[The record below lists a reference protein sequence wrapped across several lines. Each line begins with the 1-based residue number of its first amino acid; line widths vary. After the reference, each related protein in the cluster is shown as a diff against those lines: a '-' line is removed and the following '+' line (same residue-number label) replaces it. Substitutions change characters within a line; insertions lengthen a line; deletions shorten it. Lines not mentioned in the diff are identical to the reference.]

1 MVVIPGRGADV
12 PEAIDPERLWLPPD
26 RPRLGRRPKYSRE
39 RITAAAVE
47 LADEEGLAAVTMR
60 AVAARLGVAVMSL
73 YSYVPDK
80 DTLLELMVDT
90 VSAGMEF
97 APPTDDWRADVRALA
112 GAQRAL
118 MHRHPWLVAALPQR
132 RTIGPGTLAALE
144 HALAV
149 LAPTGLTGG
158 ARTEVFAL
166 ISGFVAS
173 HVGHELA
180 QRRALET
187 ATPDFAAAQY
197 RYLTTM
203 AATGAYPHLAAT
215 LTEPPAPG
223 DPDTTFTRLLDR
235 ILTGLTP

>member
-1 MVVIPGRGADV
+1 MAEG
-12 PEAIDPERLWLPPD
+12 IDPERLWLPPD
-26 RPRLGRRPKYSRE
+26 RPGRGRPPRYSRE
-39 RITAAAVE
+39 QITVAAVG

-80 DTLLELMVDT
+80 DTLLELMVDA

-97 APPTDDWRADVRALA
+97 PPPSEDWRADVRGLA
-112 GAQRAL
+112 RAQRTL

-149 LAPTGLTGG
+149 LAPSGLSGG
-158 ARTEVFAL
+158 ARAEVFAL

-173 HVGHELA
+173 HVGYELA

-187 ATPDFAAAQY
+187 AGPDFAAAQY

-215 LTEPPAPG
+215 LAEPPTPA
-223 DPDTTFTRLLDR
+223 DPDATFTRLLDR
-235 ILTGLTP
+235 LLAGVTD

>member
-1 MVVIPGRGADV
+1 MAEG
-12 PEAIDPERLWLPPD
+12 IDPERLWLTAD
-26 RPRLGRRPKYSRE
+26 QPRLGRRPRYSRE
-39 RITAAAVE
+39 QITAAAVG
-47 LADEEGLAAVTMR
+47 LADEEGMAAVTMR

-80 DTLLELMVDT
+80 DTLLELMIDA
-90 VSAGMEF
+90 VSGELEA
-97 APPTDDWRADVRALA
+97 APPTEDWHADVRALA

-132 RTIGPGTLAALE
+132 RTVGPGTLAALE

-149 LAPTGLTGG
+149 LAPSGLPGA

-180 QRRALET
+180 QRRVLES
-187 ATPDFAAAQY
+187 ADPAAFAAAQV

-203 AATGAYPHLAAT
+203 AATGAYPQLAAT
-215 LTEPPAPG
+215 LAEPPAPA
-223 DPDTTFTRLLDR
+223 DPDATFTRLLDR
-235 ILTGLTP
+235 LLAGLTP